1 MDAFLN
7 TTFQIQ
13 AYADRPANSN
23 PRLRAVDWRRDLAGQ
38 AVSNPKSESVQL
50 VAGETRTLFNGTR
63 STTLDGTTAFTM
75 SLSTLESGRY
85 RFTKV
90 AGTDPSLRTSRGLTL
105 NTVAVTAVALANGS
119 LTMTVPGPAAFTGVV
134 AGDIVFVPN
143 TNTGDAVSPFSI
155 SNSGYWAVM
164 AVLSPQSLSL
174 ARLPSASFEGV
185 SEVVTLT
192 SNAQLRAYSAAG
204 MQVGDSVAIS
214 AGFSTATQK
223 TYDVVAVTD
232 TFFEVRSSLPLP
244 LESSVIPTAVGM
256 VFYSSAKNFLYVEG
270 DQEFVIRLNGS
281 TDSTQRVSP
290 VSAGEIPGAYF
301 KNGPTWS
308 LAVVNMSSTLLNLMV
323 IGAE

>member
-50 VAGETRTLFNGTR
+50 IAGETRTLFNGTR
-63 STTLDGTTAFTM
+63 TTTLDGTTAFTV

-85 RFTKV
+85 RFTRV
-90 AGTDPSLRTSRGLTL
+90 AGTDPTLRISRGLTL
-105 NTVAVTAVALANGS
+105 NTVSVTAVALSNGS

-143 TNTGDAVSPFSI
+143 TNTGDTANVFSI
-155 SNSGYWAVM
+155 SNGGYWVVL

-174 ARLPSASFEGV
+174 SRLPGASFEGV

-192 SNAQLRAYSAAG
+192 SNSQLRAYSAAG
-204 MQVGDSVAIS
+204 VQVGDSVAIS
-214 AGFSTATQK
+214 SGFAVATRK
-223 TYDVVAVTD
+223 TYGVVAVTD
-232 TFFEVRSSLPLP
+232 TFFEVYSSLPLP
-244 LESSVIPTAVGM
+244 LETSVIPTAAGM
-256 VFYSSAKNFLYVEG
+256 VFYSSAKNTLYIEG
-270 DQEFVIRLNGS
+270 DQEFVVQLNGS
-281 TDSTQRVSP
+281 TDFSQHVSP
-290 VSAGEIPGAYF
+290 VLAGELPGPYY
-301 KNGPTWS
+301 KNGPAWS
-308 LAVVNMSSTLLNLMV
+308 LTVVNMSSTSLNLMV